1 MPFIIT
7 EKGDHMAEYLC
18 KCCGAPLDVKG
29 RVTVCKCANCDVM
42 QSIPRLDFD
51 EKAILWERADKLR
64 RAGEYDRA
72 AELYRELLKLDDS
85 DSEIYW
91 CIMLCRY
98 GIEYVEEYGS
108 RKRTPT
114 INRFSY
120 TPIINDEDYR
130 AAVRVADGDRRRVYI
145 LQAGELEELRKKVL
159 AVSQTEQPY
168 DIFICYKESDR
179 SGRRT
184 EDSVLAAGLYRSLS
198 ADGYRVFF
206 ARVTLEDKTGRE
218 YEPYIFSAINS
229 ARLMFAVGTSPD
241 NFNAPWVKNEW
252 SRYLTRVSESGEG
265 TLAVLYKGMRSEDL
279 PAEFAHLQRFDMSA
293 PDFTDE
299 LLRGVHKIFSGESR
313 GERDETEEAYITENA
328 SGLLRRAEIMLDEG
342 DFSRAEELC
351 ENALN
356 IEPENARIY
365 FVKLLAGF
373 RVKSAERLGELSG
386 DLEQSSNYRM
396 IMRFGDD
403 ELKAELSEYRKSAFY
418 NMCMNAL
425 ERADTE
431 ELCLKASDNF
441 QTLGDYRNS
450 PEMSRKCLEKAEKVK
465 RELQDAENERVY
477 VQAKKLLDGE
487 TYVELSRAMDL
498 FSEIRGYKDS
508 AELFAG
514 AHNTIAEMD
523 REREEAA
530 RQAAELERQKREKLN
545 KLRKNAVKAAM
556 IALPAA
562 LAVSITAVT
571 AVNITRSNKYKI
583 AVEMRENGDFDG
595 AAEAFSALGTY
606 SDSETQFTETLY
618 QKATTLYEQEDY
630 EAAERAFTML
640 GNYSQSAEYA
650 RRSWYA
656 IAETA
661 LENGEFDRAVSIYEM
676 LGNYSDSAENIL
688 KAKYQKA
695 EALKADGKFN
705 QAAEL
710 FRTLGEY
717 SDSGERANECKY
729 CYAEAY
735 FEDKKYDQAHTVFS
749 LLGDYSD
756 SAQRA
761 TESRYL
767 FAMQLLDN
775 GNTVQASDIFVELG
789 DYKDSK
795 EQARK
800 VKLAKVET
808 LKNDKQFEYAL
819 DLLENLGYSETDEL
833 FIETKYDY
841 ALYLI
846 DEVEYYHALVILEE
860 LDENYKQVSENT
872 KYAKYML
879 ACSYMNDADDNFLL
893 GWAENYFEE
902 LGDYLDSE
910 EKLVEIDHLRY
921 VNVDVGEI
929 ISFGKFKQNITLDPV
944 KWKVLT
950 RIGTRVLVVSEKVL
964 DCHEYGGETWKD
976 STIRSYL
983 NGEFFNTAF
992 TSEEQA
998 MIPTVTVKN
1007 PDNETYGTYGG
1018 GDTEDK
1024 IFLLSLNEV
1033 KRYIADGN
1041 QTPDHEAR
1049 RAEGT
1054 SWALEKYDELMP
1066 PNTFYTKYDTMLWWL
1081 RDPAEKSC
1089 HMYVTILG
1097 NLNTEGARIG
1107 FDRGGVR
1114 PAMWIDL
1121 GE

>member
-1 MPFIIT
+1 
-7 EKGDHMAEYLC
+7 MAEYLC

-29 RVTVCKCANCDVM
+29 RVTVCKCASCGVL

-72 AELYRELLKLDDS
+72 AELYQELLKLDDS

-91 CIMLCRY
+91 CVMLCRY

-145 LQAGELEELRKKVL
+145 LQAGELEELRKKAL

-184 EDSVLAAGLYRSLS
+184 EDSVLAASLYRSLS
-198 ADGYRVFF
+198 AEGYRVFF

-265 TLAVLYKGMRSEDL
+265 TLAVLYKGMRAEDL

-293 PDFTDE
+293 PDFTEE
-299 LLRGVHKIFSGESR
+299 LLRGVHKIFSGGSR
-313 GERDETEEAYITENA
+313 GDIHENVESFSSENA
-328 SGLLRRAEIMLDEG
+328 AGLLRRAEIMLDEG
-342 DFSRAEELC
+342 DYSRAEELC

-373 RVKSAERLGELSG
+373 GVNRAERLGELSG

-403 ELKAELSEYRKSAFY
+403 ELKAELSEYRKSALF
-418 NMCMNAL
+418 NMCINSL

-431 ELCLKASDNF
+431 ELCLKAAENF
-441 QTLGDYRNS
+441 GALGDFRNS
-450 PEMSRKCLEKAEKVK
+450 LEMSQKALEKAEKIK
-465 RELQDAENERVY
+465 RELQDAENERLY
-477 VQAKKLLDGE
+477 IQAKKLLDGE
-487 TYVELSRAMDL
+487 TYVALARAVSL
-498 FSEIRGYKDS
+498 FSELGDYKDS
-508 AELFAG
+508 ANLCSQAQ
-514 AHNTIAEMD
+514 NTIDEMD
-523 REREEAA
+523 KERKEAA
-530 RQAAELERQKREKLN
+530 RQAAEIEERKREKLT
-545 KLRKNAVKAAM
+545 KLRKLSVKAAM

-562 LAVSITAVT
+562 AVISVTAIA

-583 AVEMRENGDFDG
+583 AVELRENGDFDG

-618 QKATTLYEQEDY
+618 RKATALYEQKDY
-630 EAAERAFTML
+630 DAAERAFTVL

-650 RRSWYA
+650 QKSQYA
-656 IAETA
+656 IAGIA

-676 LGNYSDSAENIL
+676 LGGYSDSAENIL

-705 QAAEL
+705 EAATL

-717 SDSGERANECKY
+717 SDSSERANECKY

-735 FEDKKYDQAHTVFS
+735 FQDKKYDQAHTVFS

-761 TESRYL
+761 IESRYL

-775 GNTVQASDIFVELG
+775 GNVVQANDIFAELG
-789 DYKDSK
+789 DYKDSA
-795 EQARK
+795 ERARETRLK
-800 VKLAKVET
+800 KVENY
-808 LKNDKQFEYAL
+808 KNNKQFNDAFE
-819 DLLENLGYSETDEL
+819 LLESLGYSETDDL

-841 ALYLI
+841 AVYLH
-846 DEVEYYHALVILEE
+846 DEKQYYHELEILEE
-860 LDENYKQVSENT
+860 LNEGGKNVSEEI
-872 KYAKYML
+872 KSAKYEL
-879 ACSYMNDADDNFLL
+879 ACSYMEDADDNFLL

-950 RIGTRVLVVSEKVL
+950 RIGK
-964 DCHEYGGETWKD
+964 H
-976 STIRSYL
+976 
-983 NGEFFNTAF
+983 
-992 TSEEQA
+992 
-998 MIPTVTVKN
+998 
-1007 PDNETYGTYGG
+1007 
-1018 GDTEDK
+1018 
-1024 IFLLSLNEV
+1024 
-1033 KRYIADGN
+1033 
-1041 QTPDHEAR
+1041 
-1049 RAEGT
+1049 
-1054 SWALEKYDELMP
+1054 
-1066 PNTFYTKYDTMLWWL
+1066 
-1081 RDPAEKSC
+1081 
-1089 HMYVTILG
+1089 
-1097 NLNTEGARIG
+1097 
-1107 FDRGGVR
+1107 
-1114 PAMWIDL
+1114 
-1121 GE
+1121 

>member
-1 MPFIIT
+1 
-7 EKGDHMAEYLC
+7 MAEYLC

-29 RVTVCKCANCDVM
+29 RVTVCKCTSCGVL

-72 AELYRELLKLDDS
+72 AELYRDLLKLDDT

-145 LQAGELEELRKKVL
+145 LEAGELEELRKKVL

-184 EDSVLAAGLYRSLS
+184 EDSVLAASLYRSLL
-198 ADGYRVFF
+198 AEGYRVFF

-229 ARLMFAVGTSPD
+229 AHLMFAVGTSPD

-265 TLAVLYKGMRSEDL
+265 TLAVLYKGMRGEDL

-293 PDFTDE
+293 PDFTEE
-299 LLRGVHKIFSGESR
+299 LLRGVHKIFSGERR
-313 GERDETEEAYITENA
+313 GDIHENVESFSAENA
-328 SGLLRRAEIMLDEG
+328 AGLLRRAEIMLDEG

-356 IEPENARIY
+356 IEPENAEIY

-373 RVKSAERLGELSG
+373 GVKSAERLGELSG

-396 IMRFGDD
+396 IMRFGSD
-403 ELKAELSEYRKSAFY
+403 ELKAELSEYRQSALY

-441 QTLGDYRNS
+441 GALGDYRNS
-450 PEMSRKCLEKAEKVK
+450 REMSQKALEKAEKVK

-477 VQAKKLLDGE
+477 VQAKKLLSGDN
-487 TYVELSRAMDL
+487 YAVLSRAGSL
-498 FSEIRGYKDS
+498 FSELGDYKDS
-508 AELFAG
+508 AELFAQ
-514 AHNTIAEMD
+514 AQNTIDEMD
-523 REREEAA
+523 KERKETA
-530 RQAAELERQKREKLN
+530 RQAAEIEERKHEKLN
-545 KLRKNAVKAAM
+545 KLRKTAVKAAI
-556 IALPAA
+556 IALPVA
-562 LAVSITAVT
+562 LAVLITAVT

-583 AVEMRENGDFDG
+583 AVELRENGDFDG

-618 QKATTLYEQEDY
+618 RKATALYDQKDY
-630 EAAERAFTML
+630 EAAERAFTVL

-650 RRSWYA
+650 QKSQYA
-656 IAETA
+656 IAGIA

-676 LGNYSDSAENIL
+676 LGGYSDSAENIL
-688 KAKYQKA
+688 KAKYRKA
-695 EALKADGKFN
+695 EALKNDGKYN
-705 QAAEL
+705 EAAEL
-710 FRTLGEY
+710 FRTLDEY

-729 CYAEAY
+729 LYAEAY
-735 FEDKKYDQAHTVFS
+735 FQDKKYDQAHTVFS

-775 GNTVQASDIFVELG
+775 GNVVQANDIFAELG
-789 DYKDSK
+789 DYKDSA
-795 EQARK
+795 ERARETRLK
-800 VKLAKVET
+800 KVENY
-808 LKNDKQFEYAL
+808 KNNKQFNDAFE
-819 DLLENLGYSETDEL
+819 LLESLGYSETDDL

-841 ALYLI
+841 AVYLH
-846 DEVEYYHALVILEE
+846 DEKQYYHELEILEE
-860 LDENYKQVSENT
+860 LNEGGKNVSEEI
-872 KYAKYML
+872 KSAKYLL
-879 ACSYMNDADDNFLL
+879 ACSYMEDADDNFLL

-983 NGEFFNTAF
+983 NGEFFNKAF

-1024 IFLLSLNEV
+1024 IFLLSLDEV

-1054 SWALEKYDELMP
+1054 SWALDKYDELMP
-1066 PNTFYTKYDTMLWWL
+1066 PNTLYTRYDTMLWWL

>member
-1 MPFIIT
+1 
-7 EKGDHMAEYLC
+7 MAEYLC

-29 RVTVCKCANCDVM
+29 QVTVCKCASCDVL

-72 AELYRELLKLDDS
+72 AELYRDLLKLDDT

-120 TPIINDEDYR
+120 TPLINDEDYR

-145 LQAGELEELRKKVL
+145 LEAGELEELRKKVL

-184 EDSVLAAGLYRSLS
+184 EDSVLAAGLYRALS

-229 ARLMFAVGTSPD
+229 ARVMFAVGTSPD

-265 TLAVLYKGMRSEDL
+265 TLAVLYKGMRSDDL
-279 PAEFAHLQRFDMSA
+279 PTEFAHLQRFDMSA
-293 PDFTDE
+293 PDFTEE
-299 LLRGVHKIFSGESR
+299 LLRGVHKIFSGETR
-313 GERDETEEAYITENA
+313 GGRDETEEAYITENA

-356 IEPENARIY
+356 IEPENAAIY
-365 FVKLLAGF
+365 LVKLLAAFG
-373 RVKSAERLGELSG
+373 VKSAEKLGELSG
-386 DLEQSSNYRM
+386 DLEKSSNYRM

-403 ELKAELSEYRKSAFY
+403 EMKAELSEYRKSALY
-418 NMCMNAL
+418 NMCNNAL
-425 ERADTE
+425 QRADTE
-431 ELCLKASDNF
+431 ELCLKAAENF

-450 PEMSRKCLEKAEKVK
+450 REMSQKALEKAEKVK

-477 VQAKKLLDGE
+477 VQAKKLLSEDN
-487 TYVELSRAMDL
+487 YAVLSRAMDM

-508 AELFAG
+508 AELYSKAQN
-514 AHNTIAEMD
+514 AIAEMD

-530 RQAAELERQKREKLN
+530 RQAAELERQKRERLN
-545 KLRKNAVKAAM
+545 KLRKTAVKAAM
-556 IALPAA
+556 IALPTAA
-562 LAVSITAVT
+562 VILITAGVVT
-571 AVNITRSNKYKI
+571 SVTRSNKYKI

-595 AAEAFSALGTY
+595 AAEAFSALGSY
-606 SDSETQFTETLY
+606 SDSETQFKETLY
-618 QKATTLYEQEDY
+618 QKAMALYEQEDY

-640 GNYSQSAEYA
+640 GNYSQSSEYA
-650 RRSWYA
+650 QRTWYA
-656 IAETA
+656 IAGNA

-676 LGNYSDSAENIL
+676 LGNYSDSAANIL

-695 EALKADGKFN
+695 EALKNDGKFN

-710 FRTLGEY
+710 FKSLDEY
-717 SDSGERANECKY
+717 SDSGERAKECKY

-735 FEDKKYDQAHTVFS
+735 FQDKKYDQAHTVFS

-833 FIETKYDY
+833 YIETKYDY

-879 ACSYMNDADDNFLL
+879 ACSYMNDADDDYMLRL
-893 GWAENYFEE
+893 AAKYFEE
-902 LGDYLDSE
+902 LGDYLYSE
-910 EKLVEIDHLRY
+910 EKLSEIDHLKF
-921 VNVDVGEI
+921 VNADAGDI
-929 ISFGKFKQNITLDPV
+929 ISFGRFKQYITFDEDPV
-944 KWKVLT
+944 KWKVLNK
-950 RIGTRVLVVSEKVL
+950 IGTRVLVVSEKVL

-1024 IFLLSLNEV
+1024 IFLLSLSEV

-1054 SWALEKYDELMP
+1054 KWALDKYDELIP
-1066 PNTFYTKYDTMLWWL
+1066 PNTYEQEFATMAWWL
-1081 RDPAEKSC
+1081 RDPAENSH
-1089 HMYVTILG
+1089 HMYVTVMG
-1097 NLNTEGARIG
+1097 NLYSEGQKIS
-1107 FDRGGVR
+1107 FNRGGVR